1 LQESR
6 KMRPPSVTDLLF
18 LRPKEI
24 RLKQFREV
32 GKR

>member
-1 LQESR
+1 
-6 KMRPPSVTDLLF
+6 MRPPSVTDLLF